1 MHLSNSALNTQLT
14 EQLAAAQ
21 SALATYQQHR
31 EDWQNKAAMV
41 VKHQQAAQAA
51 EISAKGFK
59 QQARAILHSMVGKT
73 PPKKMVELRAEERAA
88 YSLAEDFRYLATEME
103 LARDA
108 AEITMVEAGWAYLS
122 AKNRTTQTLADGRIQ
137 DALTQMGGLLSAMTL
152 RRMVLDQPDQAAMW
166 QMRGFDSSLDVLM
179 AELRKHLEQQLE
191 RFTLDISQEPVLQA
205 LPYEDGLNEARAIGP
220 LQLNRRRTELA
231 KRQQEHAA

>member
-21 SALATYQQHR
+21 AALATYQQHR
-31 EDWQNKAAMV
+31 EDWQNKASMV

-73 PPKKMVELRAEERAA
+73 PPKKMAELRAEERAA
-88 YSLAEDFRYLATEME
+88 YSLAEDFRYLATELE

-108 AEITMVEAGWAYLS
+108 AEISMLEAGKAYLD
-122 AKNRTTQTLADGRIQ
+122 AKNGTTQTLAEGRMQ
-137 DALTQMGGLLSAMTL
+137 DALEQIGGLLSAMTL
-152 RRMVLDQPDQAAMW
+152 RRFVLSQPDQVAMW
-166 QMRGFDSSLDVLM
+166 QAQGFDSAV
-179 AELRKHLEQQLE
+179 AVVVEEVRKQLQQQLE
-191 RFTLDISQEPVLQA
+191 RFTLDMSQEPILQA
-205 LPYEDGLNEARAIGP
+205 LPYEDGLNEASAIGM

-231 KRQQEHAA
+231 QRQQEHAA